1 MTDKELKKLSRTDLV
16 EMLLEVTRENE
27 QLRWEL
33 TETREKLESKMIAIE
48 NAGSLAEAALQL
60 NGVFEA
66 AQSACAQYAQN
77 LQQRGEM
84 GGSNFAEQETEV
96 LQTEPDCGT
105 QDAEPESPTHCIGME
120 QDAQMQCDRMIRDTQ
135 EQCDHMIEDT
145 QAQCDCMTQDTQER
159 CDGMLQE
166 MQEQCSRMEQDAQA
180 KCDRMLRR
188 AKQDADEYW
197 EYVRKNARAL
207 HLEQHKSGQ
216 QDQNNL

>member
-27 QLRWEL
+27 QLRQEL
-33 TETREKLESKMIAIE
+33 TKTREKLESKTIAIE

-77 LQQRGEM
+77 LQQRGEL
-84 GGSNFAEQETEV
+84 GGSNFAEQETEI
-96 LQTEPDCGT
+96 LPMEPDCGT

-120 QDAQMQCDRMIRDTQ
+120 QDTQMQCDRMIRDTQ
-135 EQCDHMIEDT
+135 E
-145 QAQCDCMTQDTQER
+145 R
-159 CDGMLQE
+159 CDDMLRE
-166 MQEQCSRMEQDAQA
+166 MQEQCSRMEQDAQT

>member
-33 TETREKLESKMIAIE
+33 TETREKLESKTIAIE

-84 GGSNFAEQETEV
+84 GSSNFAEQKTEV

-105 QDAEPESPTHCIGME
+105 QDTESESPTHCIGME
-120 QDAQMQCDRMIRDTQ
+120 QDAQMQCDRMIRNTQ
-135 EQCDHMIEDT
+135 EQCDCMIR
-145 QAQCDCMTQDTQER
+145 DTQER
-159 CDGMLQE
+159 CDGMLRE
-166 MQEQCSRMEQDAQA
+166 MQEQCSRMEQDAQT